1 MIDLLG
7 RYEEEFVEIE
17 RIASGE
23 FGVVKKARHRLDG
36 MVYAIKMTKKPLKDN
51 SRSEKTAMKEI
62 FAGAAMMKHKH
73 VVRWERVILCTIAKK
88 YFSTIY
94 KYF

>member
-1 MIDLLG
+1 MIDLLV

-51 SRSEKTAMKEI
+51 SRSEKTVMKEI

-73 VVRWERVILCTIAKK
+73 VVRWELRILCTITIK
-88 YFSTIY
+88 YFSTIC

>member
-1 MIDLLG
+1 M
-7 RYEEEFVEIE
+7 EIE
-17 RIASGE
+17 RIACGE

-51 SRSEKTAMKEI
+51 TRSEKTAMKEI

-73 VVRWERVILCTIAKK
+73 VVRYYNSWVESGAVRQSLSVRAVLT
-88 YFSTIY
+88 SNL
-94 KYF
+94 